1 MNTTQRQIPLY
12 VAEFERAIRAD
23 IAACQARGE
32 RYDPTITD
40 AQQTESNQPAPVPS
54 LSGIQQARQQRIY
67 RNGADVVRSRRLTGR
82 IEARQTNALT
92 DTASALLQAEINTR
106 DLARLEQVAA
116 NFTVRERALMTA
128 A

>member
-1 MNTTQRQIPLY
+1 MTTQRQIPSY
-12 VAEFERAIRAD
+12 VAALEHAVRAD
-23 IAACQARGE
+23 IAACEARGE

-40 AQQTESNQPAPVPS
+40 AQQTESDQPAPVPS

-67 RNGADVVRSRRLTGR
+67 RNGADVVRSRRLTGP

-116 NFTVRERALMTA
+116 NFTVRERALKTA